1 VLRDNIALRNQ
12 LKGARD
18 EAALLRAELDKAL
31 RDNRA
36 VKIRF
41 SNRMVQAQADV
52 QRKEAAWS
60 RERHKLV
67 TALTQLNSLLQV
79 RLAL

>member
-1 VLRDNIALRNQ
+1 MLRDNIALRNQ